1 MVDCKSL
8 IEFCRSFEQQKNMSH
23 KSYKNTKTNT
33 MNMNMNMDMDRFCE
47 RSPFFALDIV
57 MVIVVLGA
65 FGFLV
70 VPYVNLVYHETVEVL
85 PMLLD
90 VIGDVIYEAPMA
102 YIVGLIVAFS
112 GVIFSIVAWEIIEV
126 KSRKCGRR
134 DCKGLRKA
142 VEFDIQLESEE
153 CVKYSSLRRKVD
165 NQYGVMP
172 LELGKDYKE
181 LEVELKKMA
190 PLNGRTVL
198 VFRAPCGCPAG
209 RLEVWGAKR
218 VRRIKK

>member
-1 MVDCKSL
+1 
-8 IEFCRSFEQQKNMSH
+8 
-23 KSYKNTKTNT
+23 
-33 MNMNMNMDMDRFCE
+33 MDQFCE
-47 RSPFFALDIV
+47 RSLSPFVALDIV

-70 VPYVNLVYHETVEVL
+70 VPYVNVVYHETVDVI

-102 YIVGLIVAFS
+102 YIVGLVVAFS
-112 GVIFSIVAWEIIEV
+112 GVIFSLVAWEILEI

-153 CVKYSSLRRKVD
+153 CVKYSSLRRKLVD
-165 NQYGVMP
+165 NDNQCGVMP